1 MTGRQEMSVAD
12 REASVQGAV
21 LSLLVLAYPAQR
33 SVEEVVRELL
43 GDRPDEF
50 APRDQIHNA
59 IRDLAGA
66 GLIHRHGPFVF
77 ATRAAV
83 RFDELRV

>member
-1 MTGRQEMSVAD
+1 MTARDERSVAE
-12 REASVQGAV
+12 REDTLQGAV
-21 LSLLVLAYPAQR
+21 LGLLVLAHPGQF
-33 SVEEVVRELL
+33 SVEELAREMTE
-43 GDRPDEF
+43 RPDEF
-50 APRDQIHNA
+50 SERDAIDNA

-83 RFDELRV
+83 RFDERAI

>member
-1 MTGRQEMSVAD
+1 MTARDKMTVAE
-12 REASVQGAV
+12 REDTLQGAV
-21 LSLLVLAYPAQR
+21 LGVLVLAHPGQF
-33 SVEEVVRELL
+33 SVEELVRELT
-43 GDRPDEF
+43 DRPDEF
-50 APRDQIHNA
+50 SQRDAIDNA

-83 RFDELRV
+83 RFDELRI